1 MSKPADQLP
10 PRERL
15 LAAASRL
22 FIEHGFNGTPVS
34 RIVREAGVTMPVL
47 YYHWGSKLDLLQ
59 AVIEARGAWMRG
71 DLKVDPGADFA
82 ANCRMLIDNAVQH
95 LSELRDG
102 MRLRL
107 QLSFETGA
115 EAEKL
120 HRLVQEQRGKTLARL
135 AMLFA
140 SALPVA
146 SSRRAAWLAEVYL
159 SGVQALALDLIGGQA
174 DDCQQ
179 AAKAVNLLRTLIATA
194 ELPDSEL
201 PDLAA

>member
-1 MSKPADQLP
+1 MSESADLLP

-146 SSRRAAWLAEVYL
+146 SPRRSAWLAEVYL

-179 AAKAVNLLRTLIATA
+179 TAKAVNLLRTLIATA

>member
-1 MSKPADQLP
+1 MSEPADLLP

-146 SSRRAAWLAEVYL
+146 SPRRSAWLAEVYL

-179 AAKAVNLLRTLIATA
+179 TAKAVNLLRTLIATA

>member
-1 MSKPADQLP
+1 
-10 PRERL
+10 
-15 LAAASRL
+15 L

-146 SSRRAAWLAEVYL
+146 SPRRSAWLAEVYL

-179 AAKAVNLLRTLIATA
+179 TAKAVNLLRTLIATA